1 MSSNYRRKS
10 DRQLFTIEQLNTAK
24 DRITADSSVRAT
36 AKFVGVHEA
45 TKI

>member
-10 DRQLFTIEQLNTAK
+10 IEQLNTAK
-24 DRITADSSVRAT
+24 DRIAAGSNVRAT
-36 AKFVGVHEA
+36 AKFVGVHVA